1 MSSGCGDVL
10 SLEDLKTTKKHQL
23 FEAEVITGLQG
34 GQAGGINI
42 DFATNQ
48 ATGHVQK
55 TMPAILRDIGF
66 RPASFDFVTG
76 GTIGINERDLAV
88 LWPLPSGDGDWY
100 YWEGALPKVIPA
112 ASTPASTGGVA
123 EGAWR
128 PVGDIT
134 LRGQLASSAGSG
146 MVGHTTGHTL
156 AYEVDKLLL
165 RNSYVTPEEHGAV
178 GDGVA
183 DDTAALQ
190 AAMSTGKNIM
200 ALSTAKYKIT
210 AQLVW
215 PWLASGEQN
224 FWGNGCIITSPNLK
238 TTVFAQTQADNS
250 VTKITVRKNYFDIE
264 LNGPVTTR
272 DIYAG
277 VNGTDGFYI
286 SYGSLVR
293 CKTIGYT
300 TGASVMGHVTVQ
312 AFYADNM
319 RNAALRSEGVLNRV
333 FGLTAGWTA
342 GDTLIIKSDFS
353 YYADIYAEYAG
364 VIPLDT
370 LEPGPQQ
377 GSLISFAQDG
387 ANAGGNVVNGAA
399 CRYYGAGAITVN
411 GTENHVGGV
420 LHIGRPADTSFA
432 AVDRYD
438 PAIYIG
444 GTNCSVGDVNADFV
458 YGGVHL
464 HNGSVNCMIG
474 TINLGTVSDL
484 NNFCQAF
491 VASGTCTN
499 CKVDAIIASGVA
511 KIDSVFIS
519 MSDLYV
525 DLIRLKNVNLP
536 TLSGVYPVRIS
547 GACIIN
553 NIDIEWNPTTIS
565 TSATLNVAG
574 NARFNHIQIVGA
586 VGTSLIV
593 NSNVAP
599 VFGSILLNPRSDN
612 TSRCAEFAS
621 ADGSISRRIA
631 SLTVI
636 GTTQPRAN
644 GVIRIGA
651 YTGSAFIKLD
661 SAQPMSIYYPTQV
674 LQS

>member
-1 MSSGCGDVL
+1 MMADIIPNVVVSMPNQLFTMPNKFASVFNGKIYIGKIDTDPTIAANQIPVYLENEDGTHVQVSQPIRTNAGGYPVYNGKVSKFVTVQGQSMLIQDANGAQLFYYPNVLKYDPDQLQQRLASNEGASLVGTSSGGTVQQFIDTIDETIE
-10 SLEDLKTTKKHQL
+10 SL
-23 FEAEVITGLQG
+23 
-34 GQAGGINI
+34 
-42 DFATNQ
+42 
-48 ATGHVQK
+48 
-55 TMPAILRDIGF
+55 
-66 RPASFDFVTG
+66 
-76 GTIGINERDLAV
+76 
-88 LWPLPSGDGDWY
+88 
-100 YWEGALPKVIPA
+100 IP
-112 ASTPASTGGVA
+112 
-123 EGAWR
+123 W
-128 PVGDIT
+128 
-134 LRGQLASSAGSG
+134 
-146 MVGHTTGHTL
+146 
-156 AYEVDKLLL
+156 
-165 RNSYVTPEEHGAV
+165 VTPEKFGAI

-183 DDTAALQ
+183 DDTIPFNQALAAGVDVWLNGK
-190 AAMSTGKNIM
+190 ST
-200 ALSTAKYKIT
+200 YKIT
-210 AQLVW
+210 GQLIW
-215 PWLASGEQN
+215 PWLTVGEQTLY
-224 FWGNGCIITSPNLK
+224 GHGATITSPNLK
-238 TTVFAQTQADNS
+238 TTVFGQRLENNTVQ
-250 VTKITVRKNYFDIE
+250 KITIRKSYHDVT
-264 LNGPVTTR
+264 LRGPVTTK
-272 DIYAG
+272 DIYSA

-286 SYGSLVR
+286 SYGNLVR

-300 TGASVMGHVTVQ
+300 TGASVMGNVTVQ
-312 AFYADNM
+312 AFFADNM
-319 RNAALRSEGVLNRV
+319 RNAALRSEGILNRV

-370 LEPGPQQ
+370 SEPGPQQ

-511 KIDSVFIS
+511 KIDSIFIS
-519 MSDLYV
+519 MSDLFV
-525 DLIRLKNVNLP
+525 GTIRLRNLNIP
-536 TLSGVYPVRIS
+536 TLSNVYPVRIG
-547 GACIIN
+547 GACVID
-553 NIDIEWNPTTIS
+553 NIDIDWNS
-565 TSATLNVAG
+565 TSLSTAATVNIAG
-574 NARFNHIQIVGA
+574 NARINNLRISGA
-586 VGTSLIV
+586 LGTSLIV
-593 NSNVAP
+593 NSNVAT
-599 VFGSILLNPRSDN
+599 VFGNILINPNSAS
-612 TSRCAEFAS
+612 TTRCAEFAS
-621 ADGSISRRIA
+621 ADGTISRRI
-631 SLTVI
+631 STFTVI

-651 YTGSAFIKLD
+651 YTGSAWIKLD
-661 SAQPMSIYYPTQV
+661 SAQAMSIYYPTQV
-674 LQS
+674 LQP